1 MKIVLPNRAASVA
14 LRVSVASRAT
24 RTGTK
29 MIITKWMMKR
39 WIMTSGVQAATLARM
54 RIMIQTMM
62 NMTMKIKEECRVNM
76 KKMRTM
82 MTLMTGRVNMMKTTP
97 AITEA
102 DPIATSNFPVV
113 DLVEIGECRAAMVTR
128 VNVVDVVPHVAN
140 VVMVPD
146 HNSVDLKIVATRIM
160 VEAITEIAVATA
172 NADQVIIMEAAAWD
186 LADGTNQAVVVDGTL
201 AKVIMAA

>member
-29 MIITKWMMKR
+29 MIITTWMMKI

-82 MTLMTGRVNMMKTTP
+82 MTLMTGRVNMMKTTQ

>member
-82 MTLMTGRVNMMKTTP
+82 MTLMTGRVNMMKTTQ